1 MKFIQKQSAQWMIV
15 QMNKMEVLLQS
26 KEQNKP
32 RQIVNHNLP
41 ETYINPSQL
50 RQQAVEAI
58 MPTSKSIL

>member
-1 MKFIQKQSAQWMIV
+1 
-15 QMNKMEVLLQS
+15 MNKMEVLLQS